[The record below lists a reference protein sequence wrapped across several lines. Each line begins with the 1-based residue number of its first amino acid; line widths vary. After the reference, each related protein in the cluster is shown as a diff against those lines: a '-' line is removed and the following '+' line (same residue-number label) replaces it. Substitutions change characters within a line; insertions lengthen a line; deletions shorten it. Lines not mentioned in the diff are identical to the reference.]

1 MATQKIIY
9 RPKGWEAIFMHLNK
23 NNAEMACQKLEY
35 QGYQCKIKGP
45 DT

>member
-1 MATQKIIY
+1 MASQKIIY

-23 NNAEMACQKLEY
+23 NNAEMTCQKLEY